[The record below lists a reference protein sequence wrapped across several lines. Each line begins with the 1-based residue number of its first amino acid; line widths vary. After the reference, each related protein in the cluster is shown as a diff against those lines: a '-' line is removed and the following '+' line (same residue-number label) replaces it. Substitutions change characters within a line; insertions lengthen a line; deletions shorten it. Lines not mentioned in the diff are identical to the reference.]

1 MKTLKNKKGTK
12 FVRVPNRKNV
22 EIEGIKEL
30 LANGWS
36 YCPKSEWKEKVR
48 DKESAAK
55 KNNKKDKKKS

>member
-48 DKESAAK
+48 DKASAAEK
-55 KNNKKDKKKS
+55 KNKKDKKKS